1 MTLDQSLRALEAHYR
16 SMPPVAVM
24 QLRVDGYD
32 GQRLRL
38 HAPLSAHVNDK
49 GSAFGG
55 SLVSLMTLAAWGLV
69 TLRVEQAGLDA
80 EVYVADSQVRYLA
93 PLHADLV
100 AESTLADDGNWETFA
115 DTLRT
120 RGRARVTLASTVAL
134 PGGGV
139 ATECRSRYVAI
150 ARR

>member
-1 MTLDQSLRALEAHYR
+1 MTLEQSLRALEAHYR
-16 SMPPVAVM
+16 SMPPVALM
-24 QLRVDGYD
+24 QLRVDAYD
-32 GQRLRL
+32 GERLRL
-38 HAPLSAHVNDK
+38 HAPLAAHVNDK

-55 SLVSLMTLAAWGLV
+55 SLVSLMTLASWGLV

-80 EVYVADSQVRYLA
+80 DVYVADSDVRYRA
-93 PLHADLV
+93 PLHADLL
-100 AESTLADDGNWETFA
+100 AESALAEDGCWDTFT

-120 RGRARVTLASTVAL
+120 RGRARVALAATVAL
-134 PGGGV
+134 PDGGV

>member
-24 QLRVDGYD
+24 QLRVDDYD
-32 GQRLRL
+32 GTRLRL

-55 SLVSLMTLAAWGLV
+55 SLMSLMTLASWGLV

-80 EVYVADSQVRYLA
+80 DVYVADSDVKYRA

-100 AESTLADDGNWETFA
+100 AESTLADEACWDTFSA
-115 DTLRT
+115 TLRN
-120 RGRARVTLASTVAL
+120 RGRARVSLVSKITL
-134 PGGGV
+134 PDGGV
-139 ATECRSRYVAI
+139 ATECRARYVAI